1 MGYSAASSI
10 QQSVMNFGILMIQG
24 LVNSF
29 GTAVM
34 AAFAAAV
41 KIDSFAYMPAQEFAN
56 AFSIFISQNR
66 GAGKE
71 KRVQKGV
78 RSAVTVSAAFCICVS
93 VLIYFGARYLM
104 RRDTISAYRRSI
116 LLWNRYSVLVVWVLQ
131 SGRKTGDVGGADGD
145 LAWNESAAFLYTGTD
160 KVDWSDCNLVV
171 NSDWMVPGRRDRI
184 CLFAIYE

>member
-1 MGYSAASSI
+1 M
-10 QQSVMNFGILMIQG
+10 
-24 LVNSF
+24 
-29 GTAVM
+29 
-34 AAFAAAV
+34 
-41 KIDSFAYMPAQEFAN
+41 
-56 AFSIFISQNR
+56 
-66 GAGKE
+66 
-71 KRVQKGV
+71 
-78 RSAVTVSAAFCICVS
+78 
-93 VLIYFGARYLM
+93 
-104 RRDTISAYRRSI
+104 SI

>member
-1 MGYSAASSI
+1 MGSEMCI
-10 QQSVMNFGILMIQG
+10 R
-24 LVNSF
+24 
-29 GTAVM
+29 
-34 AAFAAAV
+34 
-41 KIDSFAYMPAQEFAN
+41 DS
-56 AFSIFISQNR
+56 
-66 GAGKE
+66 
-71 KRVQKGV
+71 
-78 RSAVTVSAAFCICVS
+78 
-93 VLIYFGARYLM
+93 
-104 RRDTISAYRRSI
+104 RDTVSAYRRSI

>member
-1 MGYSAASSI
+1 
-10 QQSVMNFGILMIQG
+10 
-24 LVNSF
+24 
-29 GTAVM
+29 M

-41 KIDSFAYMPAQEFAN
+41 KIVHLLICGAGICKCI
-56 AFSIFISQNR
+56 SIFISQNR

-104 RRDTISAYRRSI
+104 LAFIDGSEHEIIRVGIQYLHIEGAFYCGIGILFLWYGYYRA
-116 LLWNRYSVLVVWVLQ
+116 V
-131 SGRKTGDVGGADGD
+131 RKTGDVGGADGD

-184 CLFAIYE
+184 CLFAIIE